1 LRKNPRDSLAG
12 FGLSNI
18 IASCL
23 IFLFLFIV
31 LFMLGRCS
39 AKLGDAKSDKRW
51 N

>member
-1 LRKNPRDSLAG
+1 LDHQISLLDSFFFNVSL
-12 FGLSNI
+12 
-18 IASCL
+18 
-23 IFLFLFIV
+23 V